1 MEVLIMRLE
10 APLMSFGGAI
20 VDNYG
25 IIRDYPSL
33 SMITGLLA
41 NAFGYSHGETEKLQ
55 RLQER
60 IRFAVR
66 CDREGE
72 KLQDYQTVDLGQD
85 HLVNTGWTTRGK
97 REDRGTGEATKGT
110 HIRYR
115 DYFADALYILALSL
129 DPAKEQ
135 PTISDIVVALK
146 EPERPLFIG
155 RKPCLPSTSLFVNV
169 VETESPLSALE
180 KYPKDKRGDDKER
193 IRAWWH
199 DSFGERPQS
208 RKTAIYD
215 ERDWQNQIHAGRR
228 FIYEGMV
235 TIPEV
240 SNAG

>member
-10 APLMSFGGAI
+10 APLMAFGGAI

-41 NAFGYSHGETEKLQ
+41 NALGYFHGETEKLQ

-72 KLQDYQTVDLGQD
+72 KLQDYQTVDLGQE
-85 HLVNTGWTTRGK
+85 HLVDTGWTTRGK
-97 REDRGTGEATKGT
+97 REDRGGASSKAT
-110 HIRYR
+110 HQRFR
-115 DYFADALYILALSL
+115 DYLADAVYTIALSL
-129 DPAKEQ
+129 DPVNEQ
-135 PTISDIVVALK
+135 PTISDLTMALK

-155 RKPCLPSTSLFVNV
+155 RKPCLPSACIFCTVMESA
-169 VETESPLSALE
+169 SPLSALE
-180 KYPKDKRGDDKER
+180 EHPQVKRGDNKGK

-199 DSFGERPQS
+199 DSFGDRPQS
-208 RKTAIYD
+208 RKTVIYD

-228 FIYEGMV
+228 FIYEG
-235 TIPEV
+235 TINVPEV
-240 SNAG
+240 ANAG

>member
-10 APLMSFGGAI
+10 APLMAFGGAI

-25 IIRDYPSL
+25 VIRDYPSL

-41 NAFGYSHGETEKLQ
+41 NALGYSHGSTEKLQ

-66 CDREGE
+66 CDKEGE

-85 HLVNTGWTTRGK
+85 HLVDTGWTTRGK
-97 REDRGTGEATKGT
+97 RENRGGASSKDT
-110 HIRYR
+110 HQRFR
-115 DYFADALYILALSL
+115 DYLTDAIYSVALSL
-129 DPAKEQ
+129 EPANES
-135 PTISDIVVALK
+135 PSLGEISVALK

-155 RKPCLPSTSLFVNV
+155 RKPCLPSSDLFVKIL
-169 VETESPLSALE
+169 ESESPLIALE
-180 KYPKDKRGDDKER
+180 LHPKDKRGDHQNKV
-193 IRAWWH
+193 RAWWH
-199 DSFGERPQS
+199 AGFGERPQS

-228 FIYEGMV
+228 FIYEGV
-235 TIPEV
+235 LGIPEV
-240 SNAG
+240 ENAG